1 VKRRVAYVL
10 SLVTIGLVTLAGAAS
25 AHHGTTGYDSSKI
38 VTVKGTVTKYVW
50 SNPHVIVFMDG
61 TGGDGKVA
69 HWVVELAAPLM
80 MQRFGWSKESMKPGD
95 HLVAQV
101 HPAKNGAPVGIS
113 GTSNT
118 LLEFTVNGKPL
129 PHL

>member
-1 VKRRVAYVL
+1 MKNRLAGVL
-10 SLVTIGLVTLAGAAS
+10 SVLVVGLLAMAGTAS
-25 AHHGTTGYDSSKI
+25 AHHGTTGYDSSKV
-38 VTVKGTVTKYVW
+38 VTVSGTVTNYIW
-50 SNPHVIVFMDG
+50 SNPHIIVFMDAPDEKG
-61 TGGDGKVA
+61 SIQ

-80 MQRFGWSKESMKPGD
+80 MQRFGWSKESMKVGD
-95 HLVAQV
+95 HLVAKV
-101 HPAKNGAPVGIS
+101 HPAKNGEPVGIS

>member
-1 VKRRVAYVL
+1 MKRK
-10 SLVTIGLVTLAGAAS
+10 LAGVSIAFTWCILGMAATAS
-25 AHHGTTGYDSSKI
+25 AHHGTTGYDSTKI
-38 VTVKGTVTKYVW
+38 VTVTGTVTNYVW
-50 SNPHVIVFMDG
+50 SNPHIIVFMDAPDEKG
-61 TGGDGKVA
+61 STQ
-69 HWVVELAAPLM
+69 HWVIELAAPLM
-80 MQRFGWSKESMKPGD
+80 MQRFGWTKDSMKVGD
-95 HLVAQV
+95 HLVAKV

>member
-1 VKRRVAYVL
+1 VKRKLASVL
-10 SLVTIGLVTLAGAAS
+10 SVLAIGLIAIVGTAS
-25 AHHGTTGYDSSKI
+25 AHHGTTGYDSAKI
-38 VTVKGTVTKYVW
+38 VTVTGTVTKYVW
-50 SNPHVIVFMDG
+50 SNPHIIVFMDAPSAN
-61 TGGDGKVA
+61 DQVE
-69 HWVVELAAPLM
+69 HWVIELAAPLM
-80 MQRFGWSKESMKPGD
+80 MQRFGWSKTAMKPGD
-95 HLVAQV
+95 HLVAKV